1 MPNKQNNQDVNPET
15 NETEPANPCLDF
27 EMVKMAVKYHEAM
40 PRAIKN
46 IVDLVYELDASGVG
60 YVSTDEL
67 KETLLKSF
75 KED

>member
-1 MPNKQNNQDVNPET
+1 MANKQNNQDVNPET
-15 NETEPANPCLDF
+15 NETEPVNPCLDF

-46 IVDLVYELDASGVG
+46 IVDLVYELDTSGIG

-75 KED
+75 KGE